1 MQDTVSYTVH
11 SFLLT
16 RRGEQE
22 YNSICKQAVIALEEQ
37 NHVKECQIVES
48 KDSLLDGYQ
57 AKRGAFSLV
66 VELT

>member
-1 MQDTVSYTVH
+1 MQDTTSNTVH

-16 RRGEQE
+16 RWGEQE
-22 YNSICKQAVIALEEQ
+22 YSICKQAVIAIEEQ